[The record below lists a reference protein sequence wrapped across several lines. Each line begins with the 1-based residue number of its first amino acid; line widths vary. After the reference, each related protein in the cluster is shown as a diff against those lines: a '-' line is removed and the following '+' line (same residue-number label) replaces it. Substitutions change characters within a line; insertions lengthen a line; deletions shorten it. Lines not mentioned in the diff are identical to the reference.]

1 MLPKRMHISKTA
13 TEALRILKGRTGL
26 TPNIACRVALVKSL
40 EEGKEGGLRKVDL
53 TGSEFNAPTLFG
65 EQGDAIGALVKQV
78 HGLIDQKQAAL
89 VIASHIEHGLEKL
102 RRARSIGEFLSIA
115 L

>member
-13 TEALRILKGRTGL
+13 TETLRILKGRTGL
-26 TPNIACRVALVKSL
+26 TPNIACRIALVKSL
-40 EEGKEGGLRKVDL
+40 EEGKAGGLRKVDV

-65 EQGDAIGALVKQV
+65 DQAAVFEALLKQV
-78 HGLIDQKQAAL
+78 HGAMDQKHVAQ
-89 VIASHIEHGLEKL
+89 VISSHIDHGLEKI
-102 RRARSIGEFLSIA
+102 RRARSVGELLSIC